1 MGDINLREFGEL
13 VANTANNTALLNQIS
28 EDIKSIPAQI
38 TEARMIAE
46 EARADVED
54 AKKKI
59 DNVDNK
65 IGVVALRLL
74 AIIVMVVIG
83 LGGWILAK

>member
-1 MGDINLREFGEL
+1 MGDINPQEFGEL
-13 VANTANNTALLNQIS
+13 VANTANNTTLLNQIS
-28 EDIKSIPAQI
+28 EDIKSIPAKI

-46 EARADVED
+46 EARDDAED